1 MGKLKWFTILLG
13 LFFLFG
19 CSALFPSMP
28 TSANP
33 LGRAMEAVG
42 SHTPNAT
49 NELSMLS
56 WVGGLATIVGIA
68 ALVITR
74 GGMGMKAIVIGVC
87 LITLNFVIANYLS
100 WILIPALIGTG
111 CISLA
116 WAYVTVRDVLKI
128 GKEIEKQENGK

>member
-28 TSANP
+28 TGTNP
-33 LGRAMEAVG
+33 LGKAMEAVG

-56 WVGGLATIVGIA
+56 WVGGLATIVGIV

-74 GGMGMKAIVIGVC
+74 GMLGMRAIVIGVC
-87 LITLNFVIANYLS
+87 LVILNFVIANYLS
-100 WILIPALIGTG
+100 WVMIPALIGTG
-111 CISLA
+111 CVSLA

-128 GKEIEKQENGK
+128 GKEVKDLENGK